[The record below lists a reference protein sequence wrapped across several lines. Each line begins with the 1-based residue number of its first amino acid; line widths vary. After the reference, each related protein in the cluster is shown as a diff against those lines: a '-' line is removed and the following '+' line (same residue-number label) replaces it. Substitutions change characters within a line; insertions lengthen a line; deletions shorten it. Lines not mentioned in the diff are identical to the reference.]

1 MNATT
6 NDNWLRA
13 SLAVIVIVH
22 CVVALWHGVA
32 HLSIPVPLTGAQM
45 AFVGVVI
52 VALPLIGAGMLWT
65 DRKTTAA
72 WLIALSMLGSLIFG
86 LANHFMLESPDY
98 VMEVP
103 AHAWRYTFV
112 LSAAL
117 LAVTESIG
125 AVLGGVAIRA
135 WRSA

>member
-1 MNATT
+1 
-6 NDNWLRA
+6 
-13 SLAVIVIVH
+13 
-22 CVVALWHGVA
+22 
-32 HLSIPVPLTGAQM
+32 
-45 AFVGVVI
+45 
-52 VALPLIGAGMLWT
+52 MLWT

-103 AHAWRYTFV
+103 AQAWRYTFV

>member
-22 CVVALWHGVA
+22 SVVALWHGVA